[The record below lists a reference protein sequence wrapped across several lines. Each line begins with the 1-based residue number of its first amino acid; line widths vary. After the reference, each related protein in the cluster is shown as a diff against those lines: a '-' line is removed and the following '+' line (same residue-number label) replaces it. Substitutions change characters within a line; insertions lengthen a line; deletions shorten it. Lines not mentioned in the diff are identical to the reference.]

1 MRRPLSGCGRTGR
14 DGTGGLTDCCRYAVS
29 LKPDISLHETN
40 AMRRIITGLLCIYSV
55 LSHATQINNYQP
67 VSSSA
72 VPWTSDGQTWE
83 ASYRC
88 FVSHPVNVTIHIF
101 GYHNAEYTAPNA
113 RCDGKEH
120 DIGYTASDTSGTVTV
135 TGTPIPDDADVDSD
149 IIWGVGG
156 VRNGTKD
163 WDVQGE
169 LHVQRKGCH
178 ADVRNVD
185 TTIQSSE
192 HIETT
197 AIVANATAGARIT
210 VSPTTHDASGGYLV
224 SDAHHLK
231 YSVNG
236 TYKEGT
242 YTLPPGST
250 EASLTIEPTSRQTV
264 GKYTG
269 TAVVAITCE

>member
-1 MRRPLSGCGRTGR
+1 
-14 DGTGGLTDCCRYAVS
+14 
-29 LKPDISLHETN
+29 
-40 AMRRIITGLLCIYSV
+40 MRRIITALLCIYSV
-55 LSHATQINNYQP
+55 LSPATQINNYSP
-67 VSSSA
+67 VTTT
-72 VPWTSDGQTWE
+72 VHWDDKGWNWTP
-83 ASYRC
+83 SYLC
-88 FVSHPVNVTIHIF
+88 TTSHPVNVTVAVRGEFEDEQSDPH
-101 GYHNAEYTAPNA
+101 AQ
-113 RCDGKEH
+113 CDGTWH
-120 DIGYTASDTSGTVTV
+120 TYGAMARASHGYVTII
-135 TGTPIPDDADVDSD
+135 GTPIPDDADVDSV
-149 IIWGVGG
+149 ITWE
-156 VRNGTKD
+156 VRGKTHYADD
-163 WDVQGE
+163 WDTKGQLNV
-169 LHVQRKGCH
+169 HRKGCH

-185 TTIQSSE
+185 TTINSSGHNE
-192 HIETT
+192 ST